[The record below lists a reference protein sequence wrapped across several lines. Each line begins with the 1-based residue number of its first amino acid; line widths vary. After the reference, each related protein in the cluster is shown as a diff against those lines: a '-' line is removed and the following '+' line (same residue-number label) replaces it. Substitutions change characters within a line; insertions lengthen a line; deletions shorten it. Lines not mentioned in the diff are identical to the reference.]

1 MLADP
6 GNGSMQM
13 MPGAAIAEDEKRRII
28 LGVLLAMLLA
38 ALDQTIVA
46 PAVPVIGKALGDPD
60 YLPWIV
66 SAYFLTATAV
76 TPLYGKLADIV
87 GRRRTLFLAIGI
99 FVLGSIICALAPT
112 MLTLVI
118 GRGIQGMGGG
128 GLMALAQ
135 TVIGDVVTPRER
147 GRYTGY
153 ISTIWAIS
161 SVGGPVVGGVF
172 AQHLHWSLIF
182 WINLPLAAVA
192 IAMANAPLR
201 RLPQPDRKARLDIV
215 GALLMMGAT
224 VLFMLVLTWGGS
236 RYPWGSAVIYELS
249 GAALFL
255 SLLFVLHQR
264 RTREPLVPFS
274 VLRNAI
280 VATGTVSIFF
290 SMAAYVG
297 LSVYLP
303 LYLQLVQ
310 GLDAASAGI
319 ALVPMVLAT
328 VVGANF
334 AGRTMAKVVHYKR
347 VAVYGGLLAIIG
359 TLALA
364 ALERS
369 INLWQAEVLLMVVG
383 AGMGTQFP
391 TITVSVQNAV
401 DPRDLGIA
409 TAMLAFLR
417 SLGSAIGLAT
427 LGGIILAGGI
437 VGNAAVQPGEGGGV
451 ATASAAI
458 EARSAAGDV
467 FQMVFLA
474 AGLSLIVAFCL
485 LCAMREKPLRGRA
498 PNAQPVSAE

>member
-1 MLADP
+1 
-6 GNGSMQM
+6 MQL
-13 MPGAAIAEDEKRRII
+13 MPGPVMAEDEKRRII
-28 LGVLLAMLLA
+28 VGVLLAMLLA

-76 TPLYGKLADIV
+76 TPLYGKLADII
-87 GRRRTLFLAIGI
+87 GRRQTLFLAIGI
-99 FVLGSIICALAPT
+99 FVLGSIICAVAPT
-112 MLTLVI
+112 MLALVV

-147 GRYTGY
+147 GKYTGY

-182 WINLPLAAVA
+182 WINLPLAAAA
-192 IAMANAPLR
+192 IAMANGPLR
-201 RLPQPDRKARLDIV
+201 RLPVSNRKAQLDIL
-215 GALLMMGAT
+215 GAVLIMSAT

-236 RYPWGSAVIYELS
+236 RYPWGSSTIYELS
-249 GAALFL
+249 GGALFL

-264 RTREPLVPFS
+264 RTREPLVPLS
-274 VLRNAI
+274 VLRNSI
-280 VATGTVSIFF
+280 VATGTLSIFF

-310 GLDAASAGI
+310 GLYAASAGF

-347 VAVYGGLLAIIG
+347 IAVYGGLTAIIG
-359 TLALA
+359 TLVLA
-364 ALERS
+364 ALENS
-369 INLWQAEVLLMVVG
+369 INLWQAEALLMVVG

-409 TAMLAFLR
+409 TAMLSFLR

-427 LGGIILAGGI
+427 LGGIILASGI
-437 VGNAAVQPGEGGGV
+437 VGNAAVHSSEGANVGAALSG
-451 ATASAAI
+451 TAARAAA
-458 EARSAAGDV
+458 EDV
-467 FQMVFLA
+467 FQSVFLV
-474 AGLSLIVAFCL
+474 AGLSLIIAFCL
-485 LCAMREKPLRGRA
+485 LLAMREKPLRGRA
-498 PNAQPVSAE
+498 PEPQETAKAASGE